1 MRAGEKTP
9 RLCVH
14 SPQRGGQEEVFPE
27 GVIIKHTSE
36 QLLKTFQVSRHLDA
50 ACPGGS
56 EQNSKD
62 DEETHKIT
70 AEGEAIPLPDLTL
83 TGDPAAQRLQQPGPK
98 STQKVPRSQLGMSQ
112 AERSRLH
119 ARTHTPHPRLG
130 SGPPSWVCSRNKSW
144 AWRPQKPSP
153 EKRSQSLPRRD
164 SGIPMATSFRIFSVR
179 NMHTV
184 LPYSAKWSFQRLT
197 LICSLDW
204 KRKHARCTKTHRPQ
218 PVTEGAPSA
227 ERGPTCSRQFAGQT
241 PLNVQQ
247 HGDVKVTSPSGIQR
261 PVGVPDVNKVPFPW
275 QS

>member
-14 SPQRGGQEEVFPE
+14 SPQRGDQEEVLPE

-36 QLLKTFQVSRHLDA
+36 QLLKTFQLSRHLDT

-112 AERSRLH
+112 AERSRLR
-119 ARTHTPHPRLG
+119 ARTHTPHP
-130 SGPPSWVCSRNKSW
+130 PP
-144 AWRPQKPSP
+144 
-153 EKRSQSLPRRD
+153 PR
-164 SGIPMATSFRIFSVR
+164 
-179 NMHTV
+179 TV
-184 LPYSAKWSFQRLT
+184 
-197 LICSLDW
+197 
-204 KRKHARCTKTHRPQ
+204 
-218 PVTEGAPSA
+218 
-227 ERGPTCSRQFAGQT
+227 
-241 PLNVQQ
+241 
-247 HGDVKVTSPSGIQR
+247 
-261 PVGVPDVNKVPFPW
+261 
-275 QS
+275 